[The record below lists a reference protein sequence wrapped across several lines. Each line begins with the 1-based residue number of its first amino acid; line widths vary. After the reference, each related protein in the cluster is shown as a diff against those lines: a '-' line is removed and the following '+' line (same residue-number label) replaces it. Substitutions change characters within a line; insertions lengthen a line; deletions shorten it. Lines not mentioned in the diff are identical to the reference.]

1 MFANERVL
9 ITGGSGSLGRQIV
22 DILKNSNEIVV
33 YSRNEERQHE
43 MQKSLGRLS
52 NLTFIIGDVRDE
64 LTLTDALRGCTIAI
78 HAAAMKDLIFCE
90 NQPVQTY
97 LNNLI
102 GTQSFLQAVKKNPS
116 VKKACGVSTDKA
128 ASPSSVYGCTK
139 YIMEQMFR
147 ESARY
152 ADCIMSTVRFG
163 NMINSRGSLIG
174 EWKSNPNK
182 EICLTHPDVA
192 RFFFTVKDGAT
203 TVLEAI
209 NSAKN
214 GELYIRKMKQ
224 ARIYDILKLI
234 TGRDS
239 FPIIGLFPGEKIHE
253 ELVSQNEAPYCHE
266 LGNYYVVKP
275 ECINKSPPQMYSTQN
290 APAFSLNELVTLLD
304 F

>member
-1 MFANERVL
+1 MNERVL
-9 ITGGSGSLGRQIV
+9 ITGGSGSLGRELV
-22 DILKNSNEIVV
+22 NFLKTSNEVV
-33 YSRNEERQHE
+33 IYSRNEERQYE
-43 MQKSLGRLS
+43 MQKNLGHLP
-52 NLTFIIGDVRDE
+52 NLTYVIGDVRDE
-64 LTLTDALRGCTIAI
+64 HTLSDALRGCTIAI

-102 GTQSFLQAVKKNPS
+102 GTHSFLQAVKKNGTI
-116 VKKACGVSTDKA
+116 KKACGISTDKA

-147 ESARY
+147 ESAKY
-152 ADCIMSTVRFG
+152 TDCIMSSVRFG
-163 NMINSRGSLIG
+163 NMINSKGSLIG
-174 EWKSNPNK
+174 EWKANPNK
-182 EICLTHPDVA
+182 VICLTHPDVA
-192 RFFFTVKDGAT
+192 RFFFTVKDGAN

-234 TGRDS
+234 TGRDE

-253 ELVSQNEAPYCHE
+253 ELVSENEAPYCHD
-266 LGNYYVVKP
+266 LDHYYVVRP
-275 ECINKSPPQMYSTQN
+275 EFKNEAPPQMYSTQN
-290 APAFSLNELVTLLD
+290 APAFSKNELTELLN